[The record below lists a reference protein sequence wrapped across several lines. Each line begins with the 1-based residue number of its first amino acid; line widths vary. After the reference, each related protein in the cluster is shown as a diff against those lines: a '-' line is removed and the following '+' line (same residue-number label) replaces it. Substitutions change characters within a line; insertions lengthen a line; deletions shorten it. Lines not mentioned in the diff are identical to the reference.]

1 MDAVELNKIMKAYDN
16 KLDKTLQLNLSPM
29 NELQLKKTQNST
41 KKILRSRIYEVVIF
55 SFLAIFLGRYI
66 ANNWEQTHL
75 VISGFILHVF
85 SLIAL
90 VGSIGQVVLLQQ
102 IDFSKPIIEIRKKIE
117 LVNSHG
123 LLFGKLIFLSVPVW
137 WSYAIVGLDF
147 FGGIDIYVYL
157 DHDFVVRYL
166 VLNFLLIIPLVWLF
180 NKLSYKNLHIKWV
193 RKTIRLFT
201 GTETMKA
208 LDFLSD
214 IEEFKNKY

>member
-1 MDAVELNKIMKAYDN
+1 MEAVELNKIMKAYDN
-16 KLDKTLQLNLSPM
+16 KLDKSLQLNLSSM
-29 NELQLKKTQNST
+29 NALQLKKTQNST

-55 SFLAIFLGRYI
+55 SFLAIFFGWYI

-75 VISGFILHVF
+75 VISGIILHVF

-102 IDFSKPIIEIRKKIE
+102 IDFSKPIVEIRKKIE
-117 LVNSHG
+117 LVNAHG
-123 LLFGKLIFLSVPVW
+123 LLFVKLIFLSAPVW
-137 WSYAIVGLDF
+137 WSYAIVGLDLF
-147 FGGIDIYVYL
+147 WGIDIYVHL
-157 DHDFVVRYL
+157 DQDFVVRYL
-166 VLNFLLIIPLVWLF
+166 VINFLLIIPLAWLF

-201 GTETMKA
+201 GTKTMKA

-214 IEEFKNKY
+214 IEEFNNKY